1 MALIGSNTG
10 AIALMSTTRVVY
22 SAPNAFLNRNIFNFA
37 FDKDSSGN
45 SLALGD
51 IIRLAKNNSGSG
63 PNKRN
68 FTLLGD
74 PALRL
79 TYPWHGSVVTDSI
92 NNHSVNEEIDSLK
105 ALSVITVS
113 GHIENN
119 SGKLIDSFNGIV
131 SPLIFDKESRI
142 STLANDGGSSV
153 EFPVRHNILF
163 SGNTR
168 AINGKFSF
176 TFIVPRD
183 IDYSA
188 GFGKVS
194 YYATDE
200 LHDMNGEFSRIIV
213 GGFSQAV
220 VNDITGP
227 DIRLFMN
234 DTLFRNGGITNS
246 TPKLL
251 SVIEDLGGINTTG
264 SGIGHDIIAYLD
276 NDQNNSFVL
285 NSYFENDFDNY
296 RKGSLLYGLP
306 SLSEGA
312 HTLTL
317 KAWDNFNNS
326 STSSLDFVVGNDGK
340 FVINNL
346 FNYPNPFFNETR
358 IQAEHNR
365 PDEELSI
372 TINIYNLSGKAI
384 KVIRTTVTTSGLT
397 LPSIIWECNDDRGGK
412 VGRGLY
418 PYKVIIVTA
427 GGETS
432 SATGRMIIL

>member
-1 MALIGSNTG
+1 
-10 AIALMSTTRVVY
+10 MSTTRVVY
-22 SAPNAFLNRNIFNFA
+22 SAPNAFLNRNIFNYA
-37 FDKDSSGN
+37 FDRDSSGN
-45 SLALGD
+45 PLALGD
-51 IIRLAKNNSGSG
+51 IIRLAKNSSGSG

-74 PALRL
+74 PALKL
-79 TYPWHGSVVTDSI
+79 SYPWHGNVVTDSV
-92 NNHSVNEEIDSLK
+92 NSVAVTEEIDSLK

-113 GHIENN
+113 GHIENYE
-119 SGKLIDSFNGIV
+119 GKLIDTFNGIV
-131 SPLIFDKESRI
+131 SPLVFDKETTI
-142 STLANDGGSSV
+142 STLANDGGSSI

-168 AINGKFSF
+168 AKDGKFSF

-200 LHDMNGEFSRIIV
+200 LNDMNGEFSRVIV

-220 VNDITGP
+220 INDITGP

-234 DTLFRNGGITNS
+234 DTLFRNGGMTNS

-251 SVIEDLGGINTTG
+251 AIIEDQGGINTTG

-296 RKGSLLYGLP
+296 RKGSLVYDL
-306 SLSEGA
+306 SNLSEEA

-326 STSSLDFVVGNDGK
+326 SVSTIDFIVENDGK
-340 FVINNL
+340 FVISNL
-346 FNYPNPFFNETR
+346 INYPNPFFSETR

-365 PDEELSI
+365 PDKEL
-372 TINIYNLSGKAI
+372 TVNINIYNLSGKMI
-384 KVIRTTVTTSGLT
+384 KVIRTTVITSGFT
-397 LPSIIWECNDDRGGK
+397 LPPILWDGCSDGGSR

-418 PYKVIIVTA
+418 PYRITIVTPE
-427 GGETS
+427 GETAS
-432 SATGRMIIL
+432 SSGRMIIL